1 VRQTSDSFLSCLDR
15 RPEVEYRVLTP
26 SSLFV
31 AALAGASPPM
41 VATLRLGVIMDAAM
55 TAEP

>member
-1 VRQTSDSFLSCLDR
+1 
-15 RPEVEYRVLTP
+15 VEYRVLTP